1 MVGSFSVSSA
11 MMPLGGNGAAV
22 IPSQAV
28 AARGLPLPA
37 NPAQGVRRLQ
47 TSLSSIPPPPPPPIP
62 EKFQSAA
69 MKSNAGQ
76 PSEEGSPLSAK
87 QVIAL
92 ARDAMKNALKD
103 NESQAAEASAVS
115 TELKPGVTIDLSQR
129 NIEELPEEVVDI
141 IKTELERYVVLPPGY
156 SPHTSW
162 SRVDC

>member
-1 MVGSFSVSSA
+1 MVGSFTMSSS

-28 AARGLPLPA
+28 AARGLPLPS

-69 MKSNAGQ
+69 MKSNAGH
-76 PSEEGSPLSAK
+76 STLDDGAPLSAK
-87 QVIAL
+87 QVVAL
-92 ARDAMKNALKD
+92 ARDAMKNAIKD
-103 NESQAAEASAVS
+103 NESQAEASAFS
-115 TELKPGVTIDLSQR
+115 TEMKPGVTIDLSQR

-141 IKTELERYVVLPPGY
+141 IKTELERCVPG
-156 SPHTSW
+156 
-162 SRVDC
+162 VIGGEA